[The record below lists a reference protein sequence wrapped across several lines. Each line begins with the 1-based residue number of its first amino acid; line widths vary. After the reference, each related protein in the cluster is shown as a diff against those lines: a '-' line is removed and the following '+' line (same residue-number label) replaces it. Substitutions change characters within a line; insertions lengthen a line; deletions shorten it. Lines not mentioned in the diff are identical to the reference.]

1 MSQSFKLGT
10 VLSITTGFLLCEVEQ
25 LYKIL
30 DFLTGQSLYT
40 HQLPRAADFGKTHI
54 LSIYPELEGIEV
66 PDIRTEQEVDVYLQS
81 LIEKGLKEEY
91 ELSPMTDFVQKNPIE
106 ELIEMRG
113 STDGIIVADVE

>member
-1 MSQSFKLGT
+1 MLQSFKLGT

-40 HQLPRAADFGKTHI
+40 HQLPRAADFGKPHI
-54 LSIYPELEGIEV
+54 LSLYPELEGIEV
-66 PDIRTEQEVDVYLQS
+66 PEIRTEQEVDIYIQS
-81 LIEKGLKEEY
+81 MLEKGFKEEY
-91 ELSPMTDFVQKNPIE
+91 ELSPMTDFVQKGPLE

-113 STDGIIVADVE
+113 STDGIIVANVE